1 MSASVNAD
9 EFGRIANEWADKTV
23 TREFNTR
30 LRKISLALFELISG
44 ASPVRTG
51 RFRGSW
57 DMEVGSYPGRPG
69 LSEEGTGGNE
79 AMATQAALRRAQAAL
94 GMLQGATRIIDFVGV
109 ANPMVYGPPL
119 EYGVRTG
126 GSSRSGGDVLRV
138 GSMKSGPGFVRASVE
153 VMRSRI
159 RSGAI

>member
-57 DMEVGSYPGRPG
+57 DMEVGGYPSRPG

-109 ANPMVYGPPL
+109 ANPMAYGPPL
-119 EYGVRTG
+119 EYGRVI
-126 GSSRSGGDVLRV
+126 SARSGARAPLQFRGNQVQH
-138 GSMKSGPGFVRASVE
+138 GFVRASVE